1 MVQSSLPTG
10 GKAPRRRGKKG
21 NTDRHSQEKVH
32 KEARGEAFGVTESS
46 GATYKP
52 HKTLLVHLTEA
63 TPTWYECGRNSP
75 GRDDSIFSL
84 NADQGNS
91 TIKSNSYGLVSKYRM
106 LADSIYQQEVTLFRT
121 SSSSD
126 RDEQW
131 VESTMK
137 RGTLKDRIAAMSVVI
152 SSNPVHKL
160 YALDMLLSLAGV
172 SAGNTTNVT
181 NTNERVAQMAAEALM
196 DLFTNTLL
204 PTTRK
209 LISLDARPLSIY
221 DDGHEAKRNISPRI
235 LLLWR
240 FEEILKNKYSL
251 FITQYLGRTLSQK
264 STSALDLTKIT
275 ALRTACTML
284 KDIPEGEQMLLSMV
298 VNKIGDP
305 SKKIAAAAGH
315 ELRRLLEAH
324 SAMAMIVAREVRN
337 VFLLHTCVF
346 VHLAHFT
353 ILLISF

>member
-1 MVQSSLPTG
+1 MTQSSLSG
-10 GKAPRRRGKKG
+10 GKAPRRRGRKGKTDVNSPHKVHTKKG
-21 NTDRHSQEKVH
+21 EFAVTDSP
-32 KEARGEAFGVTESS
+32 

-63 TPTWYECGRNSP
+63 TPTWYECGRNSR
-75 GRDDSIFSL
+75 GRDDTIFSL
-84 NADQGNS
+84 NADQSNAK
-91 TIKSNSYGLVSKYRM
+91 IKSNSFDLVAKYRA
-106 LADSIYQQEVTLFRT
+106 LADTIYQQEVTLFRISANT
-121 SSSSD
+121 D

-172 SAGNTTNVT
+172 STGNTTNTT

-209 LISLDARPLSIY
+209 LISLDARPLSMY
-221 DDGHEAKRNISPRI
+221 DDDQEAKRNISQRI

-240 FEEILKNKYSL
+240 FEEILKMKYSL

-275 ALRTACTML
+275 ALRTTCTML
-284 KDIPEGEQMLLSMV
+284 RDIPEGEQMLLSIV

-324 SAMAMIVAREVRN
+324 PAMAMIVAREVRF
-337 VFLLHTCVF
+337 VFLFYITFFC
-346 VHLAHFT
+346 
-353 ILLISF
+353 